1 MRFTDIIPRTFA
13 AAATLFLIV
22 AYGSSPVV
30 RPGGAV
36 WILESMY
43 GKPPIE
49 NTFLTLEVNADSFSG
64 SAGCNRYGGR
74 SEGGTPIAGGG
85 GAFSIT
91 LIGSTVMDCP
101 TADQENAYMRALG
114 KAKRF
119 RVIGDRLEILGTAG
133 DVILV
138 FVKQETLSGT
148 PIALAGTQW
157 QLLTEGD
164 WEGDAP
170 AATLVFLDDYRA
182 AGAAPCLDYLATYE
196 ASEGRIGF
204 STMLMVGD
212 YSFCAEELLKLEGG
226 FTNVLSQARDY
237 SVDKDAGSNRLL
249 IRTSK
254 GKMLTFEP
262 TLPAVHNI
270 TDVDWALKAFV
281 KDHVPEPGTRK
292 MLVTEPLPGP
302 EVTMSFGEGRV
313 SGSAGCNSYEAR
325 YGVDDQ
331 EITFDSLLATDR
343 ACANPAGVME
353 REARFLNILPSLT
366 KFHIYGDRLFIHG
379 KDGRAMLFVLTPA
392 D

>member
-1 MRFTDIIPRTFA
+1 MIPRTFA

-30 RPGGAV
+30 RPDGGV

-49 NTFLTLEVNADSFSG
+49 NTRITLEVNADSFSG
-64 SAGCNRYGGR
+64 SAGCNSYGGR
-74 SEGGTPIAGGG
+74 SEGGAPIAGGG
-85 GAFSIT
+85 GVFSIT
-91 LIGSTVMDCP
+91 LIASTVMGCP
-101 TADQENAYMRALG
+101 TADQENEYTRALG

-119 RVIGDRLEILGTAG
+119 RVIGDRLEILDTAG
-133 DVILV
+133 DATLV
-138 FVKQETLSGT
+138 FVKQKELSGN
-148 PIALAGTQW
+148 PIELAGTQW

-182 AGAAPCLDYLATYE
+182 AGVAPCLDYLATYT
-196 ASEGRIGF
+196 ASEGHIGF
-204 STMLMVGD
+204 TTMLMVGD
-212 YSFCAEELLKLEGG
+212 YSFCAEEFLKSEGG

-249 IRTSK
+249 IRTSR

-281 KDHVPEPGTRK
+281 KDHVPEPGTRT
-292 MLVTEPLPGP
+292 MLVTEPLPGL

-353 REARFLNILPSLT
+353 REARFLNLLPSLT
-366 KFHIYGDRLFIHG
+366 KFHIYGDRLFIHA

-392 D
+392 E